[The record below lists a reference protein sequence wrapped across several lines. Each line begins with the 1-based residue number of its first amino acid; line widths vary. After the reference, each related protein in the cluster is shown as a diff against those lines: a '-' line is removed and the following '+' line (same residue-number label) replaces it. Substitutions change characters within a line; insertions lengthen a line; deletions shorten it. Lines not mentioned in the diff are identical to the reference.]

1 MQRCL
6 TPMSRYRSALSRS
19 LNSAL
24 GAIPIRNAVEM
35 FLRLPDLRVAQLS
48 CQADTHRVV
57 RLAELHHVYP
67 IHREEIL
74 QVLHRRVL
82 LDHHR

>member
-1 MQRCL
+1 
-6 TPMSRYRSALSRS
+6 
-19 LNSAL
+19 
-24 GAIPIRNAVEM
+24 M